1 MKVEKSKFNALIPE
15 ILEENKQIY
24 TEALDYAFSNNDIKN
39 IAITGIYG
47 AGKSTVWNTYKEY
60 RLNKESNKKNSFKNV
75 ITISLGKYTDSSQD
89 TQDNNK
95 TEKEIDNRVEKQL
108 INQMLSQIKYDKI
121 PFSKYK
127 FKENIST
134 IRLILYIGTTI
145 SFLASILM
153 WILKEEV
160 VMFLKNICRN
170 YNNSNFIY
178 LSGGMFFLPIV
189 LFLRIFYKENKV
201 KLSKVSFKIAEAN
214 VKEENNDETILD
226 RDIKEIVY
234 LLDSSETTIVVFE
247 DLDRYDNIEIFTKLR
262 ELNFLLNSYIKTN
275 GDRRTVR
282 FIYMLKDSLFFS
294 KNRTKFFDFILPIV
308 PVVDSKTSENKL
320 IELLKGI
327 ENTPDRTVLTKISL
341 YLDDMRLLKNI
352 VNEYII
358 YSNIIPFGQINLESN
373 KLFALITLK
382 NIFPNEFDLLQ
393 EDKGFIKAVFYKL
406 ENSREIIV
414 NNLKLEIENIKEKI
428 EFINNSLEND
438 KFEAMAL
445 MIPAH
450 LRLDNQVNKTWA
462 NFLKEW
468 DKSPENSFYINY
480 SGGSSSFYYKEFL
493 DRYVLNSSEKKSLIK
508 KFPKDRTSEIN
519 KLNLNLEKIKREI
532 NNVEIFTYKELISKM
547 SSEQRDELFSISNFK
562 IIENHYFPLI
572 RFLIVDGLLDET
584 YWYYKGNFELD
595 TSSTLKQNDII
606 YMKGL
611 LEGKEQDIFL
621 DVETPNEII
630 NRLNYSDFNRFNILN
645 KNILITCLEKNY
657 ADYVEA
663 ITGSVD
669 NNDKYKELLKI
680 LDEYELDLIEKYV
693 DILVQN
699 NMDKL
704 DNILNA
710 CENINIPTF
719 KNILISLL
727 INKNILTETLGIF
740 RKYIEK
746 SENIINFIPDKDL
759 EVFLKNISSVNIKFE
774 DLTKSNCSK
783 KRLIE
788 IEKIQ
793 AFKID
798 IKNIIFITK
807 TILEKNIDYGNLLNE
822 IQESGQLISSKK
834 YIEDNFVDF
843 ISEYIDDN
851 RNEELYT
858 NNEEILIK
866 ILKSDISEKIKLKY
880 IEKNETIIS
889 SLDVLKDNNIT
900 SEIVDSLLKKDKIKF
915 CSENLSIYW
924 NMNKKISQEFITYID
939 RNIDETNSKEVL
951 ANNVSISN
959 ILINSS
965 IVSDNLFKIAINYAD
980 EQIKDIDSNLMQD
993 RINLLVERK
1002 LVDITDE
1009 NIKVLLENSYEEELV
1024 LLATS
1029 GEHDTEDDVISKLLT
1044 SEISDELIY
1053 RLVNSEITNE
1063 NAIKLIELITDDVL
1077 IEKINQDKKVIIK
1090 EIISRGLSDTNIN
1103 YICINFET
1111 FKLKDEFIEFLNN
1124 RNKIKFLDD
1133 KNLTKS
1139 FMKYIL
1145 TLESIDVNTKISLI
1159 INKINNKTDVEN
1171 LKEYI
1176 SSVEEISDISSV
1188 WNNSLPILDNS
1199 YKKEIGDA
1207 LIENEYVKPRKDN
1220 RISRMSPIKK

>member
-24 TEALDYAFSNNDIKN
+24 TEALDYAFNNNDIKN

-47 AGKSTVWNTYKEY
+47 AGKSTVWNTYKKY

-160 VMFLKNICRN
+160 VMFLKNIYGN

-178 LSGGMFFLPIV
+178 LSGGMFFLPIAS
-189 LFLRIFYKENKV
+189 FLYIFCKENKV

-234 LLDSSETTIVVFE
+234 LLDSSETTVVVFE

-308 PVVDSKTSENKL
+308 PIVDSKTSENRL

-327 ENTPDRTVLTKISL
+327 ENLPDRDVLTKISL

-358 YSNIIPFGQINLESN
+358 YSKIIPFGQINLESN

-393 EDKGFIKAVFYKL
+393 EDKGFIKAVFNKL

-414 NNLKLEIENIKEKI
+414 NNLKLEIKNIKEKI

-445 MIPAH
+445 MIPTH
-450 LRLDNQVNKTWA
+450 MKLDGQGQENKTWS

-468 DKSPENSFYINY
+468 DKKPNETFYINHAT
-480 SGGSSSFYYKEFL
+480 GGSSFNYKNFL
-493 DRYVLNSSEKKSLIK
+493 DSYILTSNEKKSFIE
-508 KFPKDRTSEIN
+508 KFPKDRTSEMS
-519 KLNLNLEKIKREI
+519 KLNFNLEKIKREI
-532 NNVEIFTYKELISKM
+532 NNIEIFSYKELISKM
-547 SSEQRDELFSISNFK
+547 TSEEKDSLFSIPNFK
-562 IIENHYFPLI
+562 IIEDHYFPLI

-584 YWYYKGNFELD
+584 YWYYKGNFEID
-595 TSSTLKQNDII
+595 TSSTLKQNDVI

-645 KNILITCLEKNY
+645 KSILITCLEKNY
-657 ADYVEA
+657 ADYVVA
-663 ITGSVD
+663 ITNSVD
-669 NNDKYKELLKI
+669 NNDKYKELVKI
-680 LDEYELDLIEKYV
+680 LDEYELDLIEKYA

-699 NMDKL
+699 NVNKL
-704 DNILNA
+704 DNILNV
-710 CENINIPTF
+710 CENFNIPTF

-727 INKNILTETLGIF
+727 INKNILTEDLEMF
-740 RKYIEK
+740 RKYIEPN
-746 SENIINFIPDKDL
+746 ERIIDFIPDKDF
-759 EVFLKNISSVNIKFE
+759 EVFLKNITLVNIKFE

-783 KRLIE
+783 KRLTE

-793 AFKID
+793 AFRID
-798 IKNIIFITK
+798 VKNIIFITK

-822 IQESGQLISSKK
+822 IQKSEQLISSQNYIIDNFEDFIPK
-834 YIEDNFVDF
+834 YIDG
-843 ISEYIDDN
+843 IT
-851 RNEELYT
+851 NEELYT

-866 ILKSDISEKIKLKY
+866 ILKSNIFEKIKLKY
-880 IEKNETIIS
+880 IEKNEIIIS
-889 SLDVLKDNNIT
+889 NLDTLKDNNIT
-900 SEIVDSLLKKDKIKF
+900 SEIIDSLLKKDKIKF
-915 CSENLSIYW
+915 CSKNLNIYW
-924 NMNKKISQEFITYID
+924 NMNKKISEEFTSYID
-939 RNIDETNSKEVL
+939 RNIEKTNSEEVL
-951 ANNVSISN
+951 ANNVPVCN

-965 IVSDNLFKIAINYAD
+965 IVSDSLFEIVINYAS
-980 EQIKDIDSNLMQD
+980 EQINDINSNLEQD
-993 RINLLVERK
+993 RINLLIK
-1002 LVDITDE
+1002 KNLVDVTEE
-1009 NIKVLLENSYEEELV
+1009 NIKVLLENSYIEELV
-1024 LLATS
+1024 LLITS
-1029 GEHDTEDDVISKLLT
+1029 EEQATEDNAISKLLAYEL
-1044 SEISDELIY
+1044 SEEVIY
-1053 RLVNSEITNE
+1053 TLVNSKITNE
-1063 NAIKLIELITDDVL
+1063 NAIKLIELIKDDIL
-1077 IEKINQDKKVIIK
+1077 IEKINQDKEAIIK
-1090 EIISRGLSDTNIN
+1090 EIIGMGLSDTNID
-1103 YICINFET
+1103 YICKNFET
-1111 FKLKDEFIEFLNN
+1111 FKLKDEFVEFLND
-1124 RNKIKFLDD
+1124 RNKIEFLDD

-1139 FMKYIL
+1139 FMKYVL
-1145 TLESIDVNTKISLI
+1145 TLENIEMSTKVFLI
-1159 INKINNKTDVEN
+1159 VSKIRNKTSIES

-1188 WNNSLPILDNS
+1188 WNNSFPLLDNS
-1199 YKKEIGDA
+1199 YKEEIGNA
-1207 LIENEYVKPRKDN
+1207 LIENEYVKLRKDH
-1220 RISRMSPIKK
+1220 RISKK

>member
-24 TEALDYAFSNNDIKN
+24 TEALDYAFNNNDIKN

-47 AGKSTVWNTYKEY
+47 AGKSTVWNTYKKY

-134 IRLILYIGTTI
+134 IRLISYIGATI

-153 WILKEEV
+153 WVLKEEV
-160 VMFLKNICRN
+160 VMFLRNICEN
-170 YNNSNFIY
+170 YNNSNFMY

-189 LFLRIFYKENKV
+189 LFLHIFYKENKV

-275 GDRRTVR
+275 GDRRPVR

-308 PVVDSKTSENKL
+308 PVVDSKTSENRL

-327 ENTPDRTVLTKISL
+327 ENLPDRDVLTKISL

-358 YSNIIPFGQINLESN
+358 YSKIIPFGQINLESN

-393 EDKGFIKAVFYKL
+393 EDKGFIKAIFNKL

-414 NNLKLEIENIKEKI
+414 NNLKLEIKNIKEKI

-438 KFEAMAL
+438 KFEAMTL
-445 MIPAH
+445 MIPTH
-450 LRLDNQVNKTWA
+450 MKLDGQGQENKTWS

-468 DKSPENSFYINY
+468 DKRPNETFYINHAT
-480 SGGSSSFYYKEFL
+480 GGSYFNYEEFL
-493 DRYVLNSSEKKSLIK
+493 DRYILISSEKKSFIE
-508 KFPKDRTSEIN
+508 KFPKDRTSEMS
-519 KLNLNLEKIKREI
+519 KLNLKLEKIKRKI
-532 NNVEIFTYKELISKM
+532 NNIEILSYKELISEM
-547 SSEQRDELFSISNFK
+547 TSEEKDSLFSIPNFK
-562 IIENHYFPLI
+562 IIEDHYFPLI

-584 YWYYKGNFELD
+584 YWYYKGNFEID
-595 TSSTLKQNDII
+595 NSSTLKQNDVI

-645 KNILITCLEKNY
+645 KSILITCLEKNY
-657 ADYVEA
+657 TDYVVA
-663 ITGSVD
+663 ITNSVD
-669 NNDKYKELLKI
+669 NNDKYKELVKI

-704 DNILNA
+704 DNILNV
-710 CENINIPTF
+710 CENFNIPTF

-727 INKNILTETLGIF
+727 INKNILTEDLEMF
-740 RKYIEK
+740 RKYIET
-746 SENIINFIPDKDL
+746 SEGIIDFIPDKDF
-759 EVFLKNISSVNIKFE
+759 EVFLKNITLVNIKFE

-783 KRLIE
+783 KRLTE

-793 AFKID
+793 AFRID
-798 IKNIIFITK
+798 VKNIIFITK

-822 IQESGQLISSKK
+822 IQKSEQLISSQNYIIDNFEDFIPK
-834 YIEDNFVDF
+834 YIDR
-843 ISEYIDDN
+843 IT
-851 RNEELYT
+851 NEELYT

-866 ILKSDISEKIKLKY
+866 ILKSNISEKIKLKY
-880 IEKNETIIS
+880 IEKNEIIIS
-889 SLDVLKDNNIT
+889 NLDTLKDNNIT
-900 SEIVDSLLKKDKIKF
+900 SEIIDSLLKKDKIKF
-915 CSENLSIYW
+915 CSKNLNIYW
-924 NMNKKISQEFITYID
+924 NMNKKISEEFTSYID
-939 RNIDETNSKEVL
+939 RNIEKTNSEEVL
-951 ANNVSISN
+951 ANNVPVCN

-965 IVSDNLFKIAINYAD
+965 IVSDSLFEIVINYAS
-980 EQIKDIDSNLMQD
+980 EQINDINSNLEQD
-993 RINLLVERK
+993 RINLLIK
-1002 LVDITDE
+1002 KNLVDVTEE
-1009 NIKVLLENSYEEELV
+1009 NIKVLLENSYIEELV
-1024 LLATS
+1024 LLITS
-1029 GEHDTEDDVISKLLT
+1029 EEQATEDNAISKLLAYEL
-1044 SEISDELIY
+1044 SEEVIY
-1053 RLVNSEITNE
+1053 TLVNSKITNE
-1063 NAIKLIELITDDVL
+1063 NAIKLIELIKDDIL
-1077 IEKINQDKKVIIK
+1077 IEKINQDKEAIIK
-1090 EIISRGLSDTNIN
+1090 EIISMGLSDTNID
-1103 YICINFET
+1103 YICKNFET
-1111 FKLKDEFIEFLNN
+1111 FKLKDEFVEFLND
-1124 RNKIKFLDD
+1124 RNKIEFLDD

-1139 FMKYIL
+1139 FMKYVL
-1145 TLESIDVNTKISLI
+1145 TLENIEMSTKVFLI
-1159 INKINNKTDVEN
+1159 VSKIRNKTSIES

-1188 WNNSLPILDNS
+1188 WNNSFPLLDNS
-1199 YKKEIGDA
+1199 YKEEIGNA
-1207 LIENEYVKPRKDN
+1207 LIENEYVKLRKDH
-1220 RISRMSPIKK
+1220 RISKR

>member
-24 TEALDYAFSNNDIKN
+24 TEALDYAFCNNDIKN

-60 RLNKESNKKNSFKNV
+60 RLKKESNKKNSFKNV
-75 ITISLGKYTDSSQD
+75 ITISLGKYIDSSQD
-89 TQDNNK
+89 IIQNK
-95 TEKEIDNRVEKQL
+95 PNKIEKEIDNRVEKQL

-121 PFSKYK
+121 SLSKYK

-134 IRLILYIGTTI
+134 IRLIAYIGTTI
-145 SFLASILM
+145 FFLASILM
-153 WILKEEV
+153 WILKEEA
-160 VMFLKNICRN
+160 VMFLKNICGN

-178 LSGGMFFLPIV
+178 LSGGMFFLSIV
-189 LFLRIFYKENKV
+189 IFLYIFFKENKL

-234 LLDSSETTIVVFE
+234 LLDSSETTVVVFE

-308 PVVDSKTSENKL
+308 PVVDSKTSENRL

-327 ENTPDRTVLTKISL
+327 ENPPDRSVLTKISL

-393 EDKGFIKAVFYKL
+393 EDKGFIKAVFNKL

-445 MIPAH
+445 MIPIQMK
-450 LRLDNQVNKTWA
+450 LDDNHVNMTWA

-480 SGGSSSFYYKEFL
+480 VGGGSSFNYKEFL
-493 DRYVLNSSEKKSLIK
+493 DRYILNTSEKKSLIK

-519 KLNLNLEKIKREI
+519 KLNLNLEKIKKEI

-584 YWYYKGNFELD
+584 YWYYKGNFEID
-595 TSSTLKQNDII
+595 TSSTLRQNDII

-645 KNILITCLEKNY
+645 KSILITCLEKNY

-663 ITGSVD
+663 ITSSID
-669 NNDKYKELLKI
+669 NNDKYKELVKI
-680 LDEYELDLIEKYV
+680 LDEYELDLIGKYV

-699 NMDKL
+699 NIDKL
-704 DNILNA
+704 DNILNV

-727 INKNILTETLGIF
+727 IKKNILTETLETF
-740 RKYIEK
+740 RKYIEQ
-746 SENIINFIPDKDL
+746 SESIINFIPDKNL
-759 EVFLKNISSVNIKFE
+759 EVFLKNISLVNIKFE

-783 KRLIE
+783 KRLID

-793 AFKID
+793 TFKID
-798 IKNIIFITK
+798 IKNIIFITE

-822 IQESGQLISSKK
+822 IQESEQLISSKN

-843 ISEYIDDN
+843 ISEYIDAN
-851 RNEELYT
+851 RNENLYT
-858 NNEEILIK
+858 NGEEILIK

-889 SLDVLKDNNIT
+889 SLDSLKDNIT

-924 NMNKKISQEFITYID
+924 NMNKKISEEFIAYID
-939 RNIDETNSKEVL
+939 RNIDKTNFEEVL
-951 ANNVSISN
+951 ANNVPVCN

-965 IVSDNLFKIAINYAD
+965 IVSNSLFEIVINYAS
-980 EQIKDIDSNLMQD
+980 EQINDINPNLEQD
-993 RINLLVERK
+993 RINLLIKRN
-1002 LVDITDE
+1002 LVNITEE
-1009 NIKVLLENSYEEELV
+1009 NIKVLLEKSYVEEL
-1024 LLATS
+1024 LLLVTS
-1029 GEHDTEDDVISKLLT
+1029 GEQATEDGAISKLLAYEL
-1044 SEISDELIY
+1044 SEEVIY
-1053 RLVNSEITNE
+1053 TLVNSKITNE
-1063 NAIKLIELITDDVL
+1063 NAIKLIELIKDDIL
-1077 IEKINQDKKVIIK
+1077 IEKINQDKEAIIK
-1090 EIISRGLSDTNIN
+1090 EIISMGLSDTNID
-1103 YICINFET
+1103 YICKNFET
-1111 FKLKDEFIEFLNN
+1111 FKLKDKFVEFLDD
-1124 RNKIKFLDD
+1124 RNKLKFLDD

-1139 FMKYIL
+1139 FMKYVL
-1145 TLESIDVNTKISLI
+1145 TLENIEVGTKVSLI
-1159 INKINNKTDVEN
+1159 ASKIRNKTSIEN

-1176 SSVEEISDISSV
+1176 FSVEEISDISSV
-1188 WNNSLPILDNS
+1188 WNNSFPLLDNS
-1199 YKKEIGDA
+1199 YKEEIGKT
-1207 LIENEYVKPRKDN
+1207 LIENEYVKLRKDN
-1220 RISRMSPIKK
+1220 RISKR

>member
-24 TEALDYAFSNNDIKN
+24 TEALDYAFSNKDIKN

-134 IRLILYIGTTI
+134 IRLISYIGATI

-153 WILKEEV
+153 WVLKEEV
-160 VMFLKNICRN
+160 VMFLRNIYEN
-170 YNNSNFIY
+170 YNNSNFMY
-178 LSGGMFFLPIV
+178 LSGGMFFWPIV
-189 LFLRIFYKENKV
+189 LFLHIFYKENKV

-234 LLDSSETTIVVFE
+234 LLDSSETTVVVFE

-308 PVVDSKTSENKL
+308 PVVDSKTSENRL
-320 IELLKGI
+320 IELLKGV
-327 ENTPDRTVLTKISL
+327 ENLPDRDVLTKISL

-358 YSNIIPFGQINLESN
+358 YSKIIPFGQINLESN

-393 EDKGFIKAVFYKL
+393 EDKGFIKAVFNKL

-414 NNLKLEIENIKEKI
+414 NNLKLEIKNIKEKI

-445 MIPAH
+445 MIPTH
-450 LRLDNQVNKTWA
+450 MKLDGQGQENKTWS

-468 DKSPENSFYINY
+468 DKKPNETFYINHAT
-480 SGGSSSFYYKEFL
+480 GGSYFNYKEFL
-493 DRYVLNSSEKKSLIK
+493 DRYILISSEKKSFIE
-508 KFPKDRTSEIN
+508 KFPKDRTSEMS

-532 NNVEIFTYKELISKM
+532 NNIEILSYKELISEM
-547 SSEQRDELFSISNFK
+547 TSEEKDGLFSIPNFK
-562 IIENHYFPLI
+562 IIEDHYFPLI

-584 YWYYKGNFELD
+584 YWYYKGNFEID
-595 TSSTLKQNDII
+595 TSSTLKQNDVI

-645 KNILITCLEKNY
+645 KTILITCLEKNY
-657 ADYVEA
+657 ADYVVA
-663 ITGSVD
+663 ITNSVD
-669 NNDKYKELLKI
+669 NNDKYKELVKI
-680 LDEYELDLIEKYV
+680 LDEYELDLIEKYT

-704 DNILNA
+704 DNILNV
-710 CENINIPTF
+710 CENFNIPTF

-727 INKNILTETLGIF
+727 INKNILTEDLEMF
-740 RKYIEK
+740 RKYIEP
-746 SENIINFIPDKDL
+746 SEGIIDFIPDKDF
-759 EVFLKNISSVNIKFE
+759 EVFLKNITLVNIKFE

-783 KRLIE
+783 RRLTE

-793 AFKID
+793 AFRID

-807 TILEKNIDYGNLLNE
+807 TILDKNIDYGNLLNE
-822 IQESGQLISSKK
+822 IQKSEQLISSQNYIIDNFEDFIPK
-834 YIEDNFVDF
+834 YIDG
-843 ISEYIDDN
+843 IT
-851 RNEELYT
+851 NEELYT

-866 ILKSDISEKIKLKY
+866 ILKSNISEKIKLKY
-880 IEKNETIIS
+880 IEKNEIIIS
-889 SLDVLKDNNIT
+889 NLDTLKDNNIT
-900 SEIVDSLLKKDKIKF
+900 SEIIDSLLKKDKIKF
-915 CSENLSIYW
+915 CSENLNIYW
-924 NMNKKISQEFITYID
+924 NMNKKISEEFISYID
-939 RNIDETNSKEVL
+939 RNTEKTDSEEVL
-951 ANNVSISN
+951 ANNVPVCN

-965 IVSDNLFKIAINYAD
+965 IISDSLFEIVINYAS
-980 EQIKDIDSNLMQD
+980 EQINDINHNLEQD
-993 RINLLVERK
+993 RINLLIKRN
-1002 LVDITDE
+1002 LVNITEE
-1009 NIKVLLENSYEEELV
+1009 NIEVLLENSYEEELV
-1024 LLATS
+1024 LLVTY
-1029 GEHDTEDDVISKLLT
+1029 GDQDTEDDAISKLLT

-1053 RLVNSEITNE
+1053 RLVNSKITNE

-1077 IEKINQDKKVIIK
+1077 IEKINQDKEVIIK

-1111 FKLKDEFIEFLNN
+1111 FKLKDEFVEFLND
-1124 RNKIKFLDD
+1124 RNKIEFLDD

-1139 FMKYIL
+1139 FMKYVL
-1145 TLESIDVNTKISLI
+1145 TLENIEVSTKVSLI
-1159 INKINNKTDVEN
+1159 VSKIRNKTSIES

-1188 WNNSLPILDNS
+1188 WNNSFPLLDNLC
-1199 YKKEIGDA
+1199 KKEIGNA
-1207 LIENEYVKPRKDN
+1207 LIENEYVKLRRDN
-1220 RISRMSPIKK
+1220 RISKR